1 MTSRRRADRTR
12 RAILIAFALGAL
24 HYCAT
29 LASLLGAA
37 IADGETFDVGQR
49 SPIGEPLSAAAE
61 VFAFPIAHLASTSHR
76 RLPSIAQHA
85 ILAANSLLW
94 GAALYGLW
102 RILRAIRREPR
113 GED

>member
-1 MTSRRRADRTR
+1 MTGRRRADGSR
-12 RAILIAFALGAL
+12 RAVVIAFAFGAL

-37 IADGETFDVGQR
+37 IADGETLDVGQR
-49 SPIGEPLSAAAE
+49 SPVGEFLSRAAE
-61 VFAFPIAHLASTSHR
+61 VFAFPIAHLASASHL

-85 ILAANSLLW
+85 IFAANSLLW